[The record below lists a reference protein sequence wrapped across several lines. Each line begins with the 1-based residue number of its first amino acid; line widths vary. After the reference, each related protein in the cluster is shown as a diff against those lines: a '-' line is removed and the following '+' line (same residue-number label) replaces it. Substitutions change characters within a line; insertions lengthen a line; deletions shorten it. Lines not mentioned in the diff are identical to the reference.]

1 MSKLVYV
8 FDSAILCN
16 QSSKNVKFRISH
28 FAVSHISCSLLTDRP
43 VVAMASSE
51 ESSGRKAEKFM
62 KKAERLKCYSARDAY
77 WKCLD
82 GFEEYAKSGN
92 INKEIPQEVVAH
104 IVLNISSHNLS
115 SWTFGCTT

>member
-1 MSKLVYV
+1 
-8 FDSAILCN
+8 
-16 QSSKNVKFRISH
+16 
-28 FAVSHISCSLLTDRP
+28 
-43 VVAMASSE
+43 MASSE

-104 IVLNISSHNLS
+104 IVLNNISSHNLS

>member
-1 MSKLVYV
+1 
-8 FDSAILCN
+8 
-16 QSSKNVKFRISH
+16 
-28 FAVSHISCSLLTDRP
+28 
-43 VVAMASSE
+43 MASSE

-92 INKEIPQEVVAH
+92 IKKEIPQECQPLKDLYATECPPTWVTHFDRKYHFEKFKVKMKEEGFKETQDKEF
-104 IVLNISSHNLS
+104 LDKKSS
-115 SWTFGCTT
+115 